1 MGLFRV
7 KFYDKMELIEMV
19 SHELR
24 GGRVPLVL
32 EELIREVPELKEYLK
47 NMPPELYHRCTIRI
61 YPPGSIIHQKDF
73 KLDYFGI
80 IAKGEHRVINEF
92 QNGNVFMIEKNEP
105 IDFVG
110 EVTILAGME
119 RTSVT
124 LETLT
129 ETTVIYF
136 RRRDFEDWIERDIH
150 FLRLVTRKVAF
161 KLYRSSYNRGAR
173 LFYPPQFI
181 LLDYILKYAAAEHI
195 ERTKEI
201 TVRRTRQELYEEC
214 GVTVKTLNRT
224 VKRLEEDGLVTMRRG
239 KMTMNLEQYHLAQRR
254 IHHYVEY

>member
-1 MGLFRV
+1 MTIG
-7 KFYDKMELIEMV
+7 ELV
-19 SHELR
+19 
-24 GGRVPLVL
+24 
-32 EELIREVPELKEYLK
+32 REVPALEEYLRY
-47 NMPPELYHRCTIRI
+47 MPQELYHRYTIRV

-80 IAKGEHRVINEF
+80 IARGEHRVINEF
-92 QNGNVFMIEKNEP
+92 ENGNVFMIEKNEP

-124 LETLT
+124 IETLT

-136 RRRDFEDWIERDIH
+136 RRKDFEDWIAGDIH
-150 FLRLVTRKVAF
+150 FLRLVARKVAY

-181 LLDYILKYAAAEHI
+181 LLDYILKYAAAEEI
-195 ERTKEI
+195 ERTKAV
-201 TVRRTRQELYEEC
+201 TVRRTRQALYEEC

-224 VKRLEEDGLVTMRRG
+224 IKKLEEDGLVTMCRG
-239 KMTMNLEQYHLAQRR
+239 KITMSLEQYRLAQNT
-254 IHHYVEY
+254 IHHYIKY